1 MWQATRAPA
10 TNLAYAAF
18 TLWGVTD
25 TFATLDVV
33 AEHAAANTTPPRPHS
48 LADHV
53 MKGLSVIAVSG
64 IVAFLLIVLGIVA
77 RWVAALTGVWPL
89 HD

>member
-1 MWQATRAPA
+1 M
-10 TNLAYAAF
+10 
-18 TLWGVTD
+18 GVTD

-33 AEHAAANTTPPRPHS
+33 VAHAAATAQQHHPRT

-53 MKGLSVIAVSG
+53 MKALGIVAVSG
-64 IVAFLLIVLGIVA
+64 FIAFVFIVFAVVA

-89 HD
+89 HG